1 MIKTPASTV
10 ISEHSE
16 KQAAG
21 SSWRASAVLLKLKQQ
36 EQTQSGLSISSSSTP
51 SSTYQRWEVLA
62 QGGRAIAGA
71 GTAVQDQQGERHL
84 ECGASWNTEQAW
96 VALAAFVTFL
106 PDSFGALVITSG
118 HCRRDW
124 FSQLLRQKATLTCQ
138 AEVKAWRTIPLGP
151 WLDMFMQRGQ
161 LSSAGFTSNSG
172 SKCVLQI
179 VNMQSS
185 WEGYSWENC
194 LWFNGRSD
202 GWRVDPGPSQ

>member
-1 MIKTPASTV
+1 MIKTPASAV
-10 ISEHSE
+10 ISEHSD

-51 SSTYQRWEVLA
+51 SSTYERWEVPA

-84 ECGASWNTEQAW
+84 ECGAFWNTEQAW
-96 VALAAFVTFL
+96 VALTAFVTFL
-106 PDSFGALVITSG
+106 PDPFGALVITSG

-124 FSQLLRQKATLTCQ
+124 FSQLFCQKATLTCQ
-138 AEVKAWRTIPLGP
+138 AEEVKTWRTIPLGP
-151 WLDMFMQRGQ
+151 CLDMFMQRGQ
-161 LSSAGFTSNSG
+161 LSSAGFTSKSG

-179 VNMQSS
+179 VNMQS
-185 WEGYSWENC
+185 
-194 LWFNGRSD
+194 
-202 GWRVDPGPSQ
+202 